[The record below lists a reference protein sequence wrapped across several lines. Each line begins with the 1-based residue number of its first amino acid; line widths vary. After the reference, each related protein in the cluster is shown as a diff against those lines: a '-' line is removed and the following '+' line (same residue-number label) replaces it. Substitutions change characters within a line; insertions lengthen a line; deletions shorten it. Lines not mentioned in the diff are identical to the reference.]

1 MQDLRE
7 LREIPPIISQGRTEK
22 QESMDRFKT
31 NGSGRMKLSEM
42 RNIMT
47 GLPEGFDGVKKA
59 WEDVTETF
67 RIEKAAILEKDKKDE
82 DGEVILYKKGPKQ
95 GQPVPDRQI
104 AMQLR
109 TASGE
114 AVLVR
119 TNSPRI
125 VSLYT
130 GDLDRDCDEV
140 NRFGDRIYHVEAPEG
155 ELKFI
160 PYEMD
165 KKKDGKPIKW
175 DVADLEE
182 VD

>member
-1 MQDLRE
+1 
-7 LREIPPIISQGRTEK
+7 
-22 QESMDRFKT
+22 
-31 NGSGRMKLSEM
+31 MKLSDM
-42 RNIMT
+42 RNKVT
-47 GLPEGFDGVKKA
+47 GLPEGFEGVKKN

-67 RIEKAAILEKDKKDE
+67 RIEKAAILERDKKDE
-82 DGEVILYKKGPKQ
+82 NGETILYRQGPKQ

-125 VSLYT
+125 VPLFT
-130 GDLDRDCDEV
+130 GDLDGRECDEV
-140 NRFGDRIYHVEAPEG
+140 NRFGDRIFSVEAPEG
-155 ELKFI
+155 ELKFV
-160 PYEMD
+160 PFEMD

>member
-1 MQDLRE
+1 
-7 LREIPPIISQGRTEK
+7 
-22 QESMDRFKT
+22 
-31 NGSGRMKLSEM
+31 MKLSEM

-47 GLPEGFDGVKKA
+47 GLPEGFDGVKKD

-140 NRFGDRIYHVEAPEG
+140 NRVGDRIYHVEAPEG
-155 ELKFI
+155 ELKFV
-160 PYEMD
+160 PFEMD

>member
-1 MQDLRE
+1 
-7 LREIPPIISQGRTEK
+7 
-22 QESMDRFKT
+22 
-31 NGSGRMKLSEM
+31 MKLSEM
-42 RNIMT
+42 RNKVT
-47 GLPEGFDGVKKA
+47 GLPDGFSGTKKD
-59 WEDVTETF
+59 WKDVAETF

-82 DGEVILYKKGPKQ
+82 SGEVILYRQGPKQ

-130 GDLDRDCDEV
+130 GDLDRECDEG

-155 ELKFI
+155 ERKFV

>member
-1 MQDLRE
+1 MQE
-7 LREIPPIISQGRTEK
+7 
-22 QESMDRFKT
+22 QEPMDSIKID
-31 NGSGRMKLSEM
+31 GSGRMKLSEM
-42 RNIMT
+42 RNKVT
-47 GLPEGFDGVKKA
+47 GLPDGFVGTKKD
-59 WEDVTETF
+59 WKDVSETF

-82 DGEVILYKKGPKQ
+82 SGEVILYRQGPKQ

-125 VSLYT
+125 VTLFT
-130 GDLDRDCDEV
+130 GDLDGRECDEV

-155 ELKFI
+155 ELKFV
-160 PYEMD
+160 PFEMD

>member
-1 MQDLRE
+1 
-7 LREIPPIISQGRTEK
+7 
-22 QESMDRFKT
+22 
-31 NGSGRMKLSEM
+31 MKLSEM
-42 RNIMT
+42 RNKVT
-47 GLPEGFDGVKKA
+47 GLPDGFAGTKKD
-59 WEDVTETF
+59 WKDVAETF

-82 DGEVILYKKGPKQ
+82 SGEVILYKKGPKQ

-125 VSLYT
+125 VTLFT
-130 GDLDRDCDEV
+130 GDLDRECDEV

-155 ELKFI
+155 ELKFV

-165 KKKDGKPIKW
+165 RKKDGKPIKW

>member
-1 MQDLRE
+1 
-7 LREIPPIISQGRTEK
+7 
-22 QESMDRFKT
+22 
-31 NGSGRMKLSEM
+31 MKLSEM
-42 RNIMT
+42 RNKVT
-47 GLPEGFDGVKKA
+47 GLPEGFSGTKKD
-59 WEDVTETF
+59 WKDVAETF

-82 DGEVILYKKGPKQ
+82 SWEVILYRQGPKQ
-95 GQPVPDRQI
+95 GHPVPDRQI

-125 VSLYT
+125 VTLFT
-130 GDLDRDCDEV
+130 GDLDGECDEV

-155 ELKFI
+155 ELKFV

-182 VD
+182 AD

>member
-1 MQDLRE
+1 
-7 LREIPPIISQGRTEK
+7 
-22 QESMDRFKT
+22 
-31 NGSGRMKLSEM
+31 MKLSEM
-42 RNIMT
+42 RNKVT
-47 GLPEGFDGVKKA
+47 GLPDGFAGTKKD
-59 WEDVTETF
+59 WKDVAETF

-82 DGEVILYKKGPKQ
+82 SGEVILYRQGPKQ

-125 VSLYT
+125 VTLFT
-130 GDLDRDCDEV
+130 ADLDRECDEV

-160 PYEMD
+160 PFEMD

>member
-1 MQDLRE
+1 
-7 LREIPPIISQGRTEK
+7 
-22 QESMDRFKT
+22 
-31 NGSGRMKLSEM
+31 MKLSEM

-47 GLPEGFDGVKKA
+47 GLPEGFDGAKKD
-59 WEDVTETF
+59 WKDVSETF

-82 DGEVILYKKGPKQ
+82 SGEVILYKKGPKQ

-125 VSLYT
+125 VTLVT
-130 GDLDRDCDEV
+130 GDLDRECDEV

-155 ELKFI
+155 ELKFV

>member
-1 MQDLRE
+1 
-7 LREIPPIISQGRTEK
+7 
-22 QESMDRFKT
+22 
-31 NGSGRMKLSEM
+31 MKLSEM
-42 RNIMT
+42 RNKVT
-47 GLPEGFDGVKKA
+47 GLPDGFAGTKKD
-59 WEDVTETF
+59 WKDVTETF

-82 DGEVILYKKGPKQ
+82 SGEVILYRQGPKQ

-114 AVLVR
+114 AILVR

-125 VSLYT
+125 VTLFT
-130 GDLDRDCDEV
+130 GDLDREYDEV

-155 ELKFI
+155 ELKFV

>member
-1 MQDLRE
+1 
-7 LREIPPIISQGRTEK
+7 
-22 QESMDRFKT
+22 
-31 NGSGRMKLSEM
+31 MKLSEM
-42 RNIMT
+42 RNKVT
-47 GLPEGFDGVKKA
+47 GLPDGFSGIKMDWK
-59 WEDVTETF
+59 DVTETF

-82 DGEVILYKKGPKQ
+82 SGEVILYRQGPKQ

-130 GDLDRDCDEV
+130 GDLDREYDEV

-155 ELKFI
+155 ERKFV
-160 PYEMD
+160 PFEMD

>member
-1 MQDLRE
+1 
-7 LREIPPIISQGRTEK
+7 
-22 QESMDRFKT
+22 
-31 NGSGRMKLSEM
+31 MKLSEM
-42 RNIMT
+42 RNKVT
-47 GLPEGFDGVKKA
+47 GLPDGFAGVKKD
-59 WEDVTETF
+59 WKDVAETF

-82 DGEVILYKKGPKQ
+82 SGEVILYRQGPKQ

-130 GDLDRDCDEV
+130 GDLDRECDEV

-155 ELKFI
+155 NLKFV

>member
-1 MQDLRE
+1 
-7 LREIPPIISQGRTEK
+7 
-22 QESMDRFKT
+22 
-31 NGSGRMKLSEM
+31 MKLSEM
-42 RNIMT
+42 RNKVT
-47 GLPEGFDGVKKA
+47 GLPDGFSGTKKD
-59 WEDVTETF
+59 WKDVAETF
-67 RIEKAAILEKDKKDE
+67 RIDKAAILEKDKKDE
-82 DGEVILYKKGPKQ
+82 DGELILYSKGPKQ

-140 NRFGDRIYHVEAPEG
+140 NRFGDRIY
-155 ELKFI
+155 L
-160 PYEMD
+160 
-165 KKKDGKPIKW
+165 
-175 DVADLEE
+175 
-182 VD
+182 

>member
-1 MQDLRE
+1 
-7 LREIPPIISQGRTEK
+7 
-22 QESMDRFKT
+22 
-31 NGSGRMKLSEM
+31 MKLSEM

-47 GLPEGFDGVKKA
+47 GLPEGFDGVKKD
-59 WEDVTETF
+59 WKDVSETF

-82 DGEVILYKKGPKQ
+82 SGETILYRQGPKQ

-125 VSLYT
+125 VTLFA
-130 GDLDRDCDEV
+130 GDLDRECDEV

-155 ELKFI
+155 ELKFV

>member
-1 MQDLRE
+1 
-7 LREIPPIISQGRTEK
+7 
-22 QESMDRFKT
+22 
-31 NGSGRMKLSEM
+31 MKLSEM
-42 RNIMT
+42 RNKVT
-47 GLPEGFDGVKKA
+47 GLPDGFVGVKKD
-59 WEDVTETF
+59 WKDVAETF
-67 RIEKAAILEKDKKDE
+67 SIEKAAILEKNKKDE
-82 DGEVILYKKGPKQ
+82 SGEVILYRQGPKQ

-130 GDLDRDCDEV
+130 GGLDRECDEV
-140 NRFGDRIYHVEAPEG
+140 NRFGDRIYNVEPPEG
-155 ELKFI
+155 ELKFV

>member
-1 MQDLRE
+1 
-7 LREIPPIISQGRTEK
+7 
-22 QESMDRFKT
+22 
-31 NGSGRMKLSEM
+31 MKLSEM
-42 RNIMT
+42 RNKTT
-47 GLPEGFDGVKKA
+47 GLPDGFSGTKKD
-59 WEDVTETF
+59 WKDVTETF
-67 RIEKAAILEKDKKDE
+67 KIEKAAILEKDKKDE
-82 DGEVILYKKGPKQ
+82 SGEVILYRQGPKQ

-130 GDLDRDCDEV
+130 GDLDREYDEV

-155 ELKFI
+155 ERKFV
-160 PYEMD
+160 PFEMD

>member
-1 MQDLRE
+1 
-7 LREIPPIISQGRTEK
+7 
-22 QESMDRFKT
+22 
-31 NGSGRMKLSEM
+31 MKLSEM

-47 GLPEGFDGVKKA
+47 GLPEGFDGAKKD
-59 WEDVTETF
+59 WKDVSETF

-82 DGEVILYKKGPKQ
+82 SGEVVLYKKGPKQ

-119 TNSPRI
+119 TNSARI
-125 VSLYT
+125 VTLFT
-130 GDLDRDCDEV
+130 GDLDRECDEV

-155 ELKFI
+155 ELKFV

-165 KKKDGKPIKW
+165 KKKDGKPLKW

>member
-1 MQDLRE
+1 
-7 LREIPPIISQGRTEK
+7 
-22 QESMDRFKT
+22 
-31 NGSGRMKLSEM
+31 MKLSEM

-47 GLPEGFDGVKKA
+47 GLPEGFDGVNKNWK
-59 WEDVTETF
+59 DVAETF

-82 DGEVILYKKGPKQ
+82 SGEVILYRQGPKQ

-109 TASGE
+109 TVSGE
-114 AVLVR
+114 AALVR

-130 GDLDRDCDEV
+130 GDLDRECDEV
-140 NRFGDRIYHVEAPEG
+140 NRFGDRIYHVEVPEG

>member
-7 LREIPPIISQGRTEK
+7 LREVPPFRQGRMQE
-22 QESMDRFKT
+22 QESMDRFKIDR
-31 NGSGRMKLSEM
+31 GGRMKLSEM

-47 GLPEGFDGVKKA
+47 GLPEGFSGVKKD
-59 WEDVTETF
+59 WKDVAETF

-82 DGEVILYKKGPKQ
+82 SGEVILYRQGPKQ

-130 GDLDRDCDEV
+130 GDLERDCDEV

-155 ELKFI
+155 ELKFV
-160 PYEMD
+160 PFEMD

>member
-1 MQDLRE
+1 
-7 LREIPPIISQGRTEK
+7 
-22 QESMDRFKT
+22 
-31 NGSGRMKLSEM
+31 MKLSEM
-42 RNIMT
+42 RNKVT
-47 GLPEGFDGVKKA
+47 GLPDGFAGTKKD
-59 WEDVTETF
+59 WKDVAETF

-82 DGEVILYKKGPKQ
+82 SGEAILYRQGPKQ

-125 VSLYT
+125 VTLFI
-130 GDLDRDCDEV
+130 GDLDGRECDEV

-155 ELKFI
+155 ELKFV

>member
-1 MQDLRE
+1 MQDLGK
-7 LREIPPIISQGRTEK
+7 LREIPPFLRQGRTQE

-47 GLPEGFDGVKKA
+47 GLPEGFDGVKKD

-109 TASGE
+109 TASDE

-140 NRFGDRIYHVEAPEG
+140 NRF
-155 ELKFI
+155 
-160 PYEMD
+160 
-165 KKKDGKPIKW
+165 
-175 DVADLEE
+175 
-182 VD
+182 

>member
-1 MQDLRE
+1 
-7 LREIPPIISQGRTEK
+7 
-22 QESMDRFKT
+22 
-31 NGSGRMKLSEM
+31 MKLSEM

-47 GLPEGFDGVKKA
+47 GLPEGFDGVKKD
-59 WEDVTETF
+59 WKDVSETF

-82 DGEVILYKKGPKQ
+82 SGETILYRQGPKQ

-125 VSLYT
+125 VTLFA
-130 GDLDRDCDEV
+130 GDLDRECDEV

-155 ELKFI
+155 ELKFV
-160 PYEMD
+160 PFEMD
-165 KKKDGKPIKW
+165 KKKDGKPLKW

>member
-1 MQDLRE
+1 
-7 LREIPPIISQGRTEK
+7 
-22 QESMDRFKT
+22 
-31 NGSGRMKLSEM
+31 MKLSEM
-42 RNIMT
+42 RNKVT
-47 GLPEGFDGVKKA
+47 GLPEGFSGIKKD
-59 WEDVTETF
+59 WKDVTETF

-82 DGEVILYKKGPKQ
+82 SGEVILYRQGPKQ

-125 VSLYT
+125 VTLFT
-130 GDLDRDCDEV
+130 GDLDREYDEV

>member
-1 MQDLRE
+1 
-7 LREIPPIISQGRTEK
+7 
-22 QESMDRFKT
+22 
-31 NGSGRMKLSEM
+31 MKLSEM

-47 GLPEGFDGVKKA
+47 GLPEGFDGVKKD

-130 GDLDRDCDEV
+130 GDLDRECDEV

-155 ELKFI
+155 ELKFS

-165 KKKDGKPIKW
+165 KQMDGKPIKW

>member
-1 MQDLRE
+1 
-7 LREIPPIISQGRTEK
+7 
-22 QESMDRFKT
+22 
-31 NGSGRMKLSEM
+31 MKLSEM
-42 RNIMT
+42 RNKTT
-47 GLPEGFDGVKKA
+47 GLPDGFSGTKKD
-59 WEDVTETF
+59 WKDVTETF
-67 RIEKAAILEKDKKDE
+67 KIEKAAILEKDKKDE
-82 DGEVILYKKGPKQ
+82 SGEVILYRQGPKQ

-130 GDLDRDCDEV
+130 GDLDREYDEV

-155 ELKFI
+155 ELKFV

>member
-1 MQDLRE
+1 
-7 LREIPPIISQGRTEK
+7 
-22 QESMDRFKT
+22 
-31 NGSGRMKLSEM
+31 MKLSEM
-42 RNIMT
+42 RNKVT
-47 GLPEGFDGVKKA
+47 GLPDGFAGTKKD
-59 WEDVTETF
+59 WKDVAETF

-82 DGEVILYKKGPKQ
+82 SGEIILYRQGPKQ

-109 TASGE
+109 NASGE

-125 VSLYT
+125 VTLYT
-130 GDLDRDCDEV
+130 GDLDREYDEV

-155 ELKFI
+155 ELKFV

-165 KKKDGKPIKW
+165 RKKDGKPIKW

>member
-1 MQDLRE
+1 
-7 LREIPPIISQGRTEK
+7 
-22 QESMDRFKT
+22 
-31 NGSGRMKLSEM
+31 MKLSEM

-47 GLPEGFDGVKKA
+47 GLPEGFDGVKKD
-59 WEDVTETF
+59 WKDVTETF

-82 DGEVILYKKGPKQ
+82 NGEVILYKKGPKQ

-125 VSLYT
+125 VTLFT
-130 GDLDRDCDEV
+130 ADLDRECDEV

-155 ELKFI
+155 ELKFV
-160 PYEMD
+160 PFEMD

>member
-1 MQDLRE
+1 
-7 LREIPPIISQGRTEK
+7 
-22 QESMDRFKT
+22 
-31 NGSGRMKLSEM
+31 MKLSEM
-42 RNIMT
+42 RNKVT
-47 GLPEGFDGVKKA
+47 GLPDGFAGTKKD
-59 WEDVTETF
+59 WKDVAETF

-82 DGEVILYKKGPKQ
+82 SGEVILYRQGPKQ

-125 VSLYT
+125 VTLFT
-130 GDLDRDCDEV
+130 ADLDRECDEV